1 MIVNSLIDLFLG
13 IVRLAFNGLE
23 IVGLPLQYINTLS
36 TITAYGIWIVG
47 LDVMAIIVTTIVGW
61 WTIKMTVGLVIW
73 IWELLPLT

>member
-23 IVGLPLQYINTLS
+23 IVGLPFQYISTLS

-61 WTIKMTVGLVIW
+61 WTIKMTVGLVLW